1 VLVIKSFADK
11 ETESL
16 WQGKFSK
23 KLPPELQRKAQGKL
37 GMLNNIKDIKELK
50 IPPSNKLHGSE
61 GDRKGQFAISINDQ
75 WRICFSFKNGD
86 VFDVEIVNYH

>member
-1 VLVIKSFADK
+1 MIKSFADK

-37 GMLNNIKDIKELK
+37 GMLNNIKDIKELR
-50 IPPSNKLHGSE
+50 IPPSNKLHSLE

-86 VFDVEIVNYH
+86 VFDVEIVDYH